1 MLKRR
6 NSGNVNRTD
15 DAVAEAYRN
24 IVASKKMVMVESED
38 VNESRMSE
46 LDIQRQ
52 ELVERLEAIADEMD
66 DAMIPQSGRAI
77 RMIRSA
83 IESLESIPQEL
94 DPRLREI

>member
-66 DAMIPQSGRAI
+66 EAMIPGSNKAGRLVRDAI
-77 RMIRSA
+77 N
-83 IESLESIPQEL
+83 SLESIATGGREEDEL
-94 DPRLREI
+94 